1 MSRRTKIII
10 ITALSLLGVGIF
22 SAAGL
27 TVYIY
32 FLSKELP
39 SVEEVSS
46 FRYNEPTVVYDAT
59 GKVIAELGPERRYP
73 VPMDKIPKY
82 IGQAVV
88 AVEDS
93 RFYEHKGVDFLGIA
107 RAFFVNLK
115 AGRVV
120 EGGSTLT
127 QQLVK
132 VIYLNP
138 EKKLKRKIKEAIMA
152 YRIDNYLSKDQILEL
167 YLNQVNFGRGAYGIQ
182 AAAVNYFGKNVGDLT
197 LAEGALLAGIPK
209 GPGIYAPHINVE
221 KSRTRRNHVLYR
233 MYEVGYITE
242 DDYKKA
248 IEDTIVITDSIPLRL
263 RYAGYFID
271 YLQKYIAD
279 NIDMENLQGM
289 QGMKVYTTLRIDYQI
304 AAEKAVLNNLMDISK
319 REGYYGPVGN
329 ITKVEEVIPT
339 QINQGEDGEAAT
351 IGVEN
356 KPANDLHK
364 VPSYLASKGIS
375 KAVVTAVNKDTV
387 TITLDN
393 VTGEIKLNDN
403 VWAKPNGS
411 DINKLLD
418 FKTILKENDI
428 VYVSK
433 ASGAEGVYLLEQ
445 DPLLES
451 ALISIDPVT
460 GAIYAMV
467 GGLSYEKS
475 FYNRAVQAQR
485 QMGSTF
491 KPIVYSA
498 AFESGMLPMDVML
511 DIPVI
516 SEEEDE
522 AKSPWKPQNFGGQ
535 FSGKMTVKEALLKS
549 NNTVTIKV
557 AEKTGINKIIR
568 YAKSFGFSADM
579 PKDMSVS
586 IGSASGSVLE
596 MAIAYST
603 FANGGYRPAE
613 PYFITKIEDAQG
625 QVLYTFTPK
634 EPVKVLEEAS
644 SDIITATL
652 VDTVQ
657 KGGSWRAKALRRVT
671 GGKTGT
677 TNDSKDG
684 WFAGFLPDMV
694 TVTWV
699 GYDDFRKL
707 GSYATGSSIAATAW
721 VSYMSSILNTIPHK
735 MFPISQKTAYFKVD
749 NATKEI
755 TDAIVGDFTYELFPV
770 DEEGRPTRI
779 RAGK

>member
-1 MSRRTKIII
+1 MSRRAKIII
-10 ITALSLLGVGIF
+10 ITILSIFGVGIF

-46 FRYNEPTVVYDAT
+46 FKYNEPTVVYDAT

-73 VPMDKIPKY
+73 VPMARIPKY

-152 YRIDNYLSKDQILEL
+152 YRIDNYLTKEQILEL

-182 AAAVNYFGKNVGDLT
+182 AAAVNYFGKNVGELT

-209 GPGIYAPHINVE
+209 GPGIYAPHINPE

-233 MYEVGYITE
+233 MYEVGFITE
-242 DDYKKA
+242 ENYKKA
-248 IEDTIVITDSIPLRL
+248 TEDTIVITDSVPLRL

-271 YLQKYIAD
+271 YLQKFLTETLEA
-279 NIDMENLQGM
+279 ENLQGM
-289 QGMKVYTTLRIDYQI
+289 YGLKIYTTLRIDYQME
-304 AAEKAVLNNLMDISK
+304 AEKAVLNNLMDISK
-319 REGYYGPVGN
+319 REGFYGPISN
-329 ITKVEEVIPT
+329 MTQVEAIIPSK
-339 QINQGEDGEAAT
+339 IDEGEDGEGAS
-351 IGVEN
+351 IGVEA

-364 VPSYLASKGIS
+364 VPSYLAAKGIS
-375 KAVVTAVNKDTV
+375 KAVVQSVSKDV
-387 TITLDN
+387 VKITQDN
-393 VTGEIKLNDN
+393 VTGEIRLSAN

-411 DINKLLD
+411 NLNKLLD
-418 FKTILKENDI
+418 FTTILKENDVI
-428 VYVSK
+428 YVSK
-433 ASGAEGVYLLEQ
+433 TPDAKGIYLLEQ
-445 DPLLES
+445 EPLLEG
-451 ALISIDPVT
+451 ALVSIDPVS

-475 FYNRAVQAQR
+475 FFNRAVQAQR

-491 KPIVYSA
+491 KPIVYST
-498 AFESGMLPMDVML
+498 AFENGILPMDQML

-516 SEEEDE
+516 SEEEEDG
-522 AKSPWKPQNFGGQ
+522 KSPWKPQNHNRIFVGE
-535 FSGKMTVKEALLKS
+535 MTVKEALLKS
-549 NNTVTIKV
+549 NNTITIKV

-568 YAKSFGFSADM
+568 YAKNFGFSADM
-579 PKDMSVS
+579 PVDMSVS
-586 IGSASGSVLE
+586 LGSASSSVLE
-596 MAIAYST
+596 MAIAYSV

-613 PYFITKIEDAQG
+613 PYFVTKIEDAKG
-625 QVLYTFTPK
+625 QVLFAYTPK

-644 SDIITATL
+644 ADIMTTTL

-657 KGGSWRAKALRRVT
+657 KGGSWRAKALRRIS

-684 WFAGFLPDMV
+684 WYAGFLPNMV

-699 GYDDFRKL
+699 GYDDYRKL
-707 GSYATGSSIAATAW
+707 GDYATGSSVAATAW
-721 VSYMSSILNTIPHK
+721 VAYMSSILDTIPLK
-735 MFPISQKTAYFKVD
+735 LFPVSQKTAFFKVD
-749 NATKEI
+749 NETKTI
-755 TDAIVGDFTYELFPV
+755 TDAIVGNFTYEIFPV
-770 DEEGRPTRI
+770 DDNGNPIRI